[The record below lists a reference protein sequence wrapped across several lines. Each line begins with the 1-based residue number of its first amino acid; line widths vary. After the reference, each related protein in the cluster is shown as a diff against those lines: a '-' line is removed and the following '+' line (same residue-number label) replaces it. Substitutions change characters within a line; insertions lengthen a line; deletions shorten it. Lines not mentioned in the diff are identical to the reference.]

1 MNVSEEKELAREG
14 TANRRVVRET
24 YDRIAP
30 HFAKTRPE
38 PWSEVA
44 TFLEGREGQEGL
56 DVGVGNGRHAELLA
70 RHCARVLALDLSRA
84 ALDEASRRSQEK
96 RFTIDIVAGD
106 ASALPVRGG
115 SVDLAVYVATLHHLA
130 PRSGRVAS
138 LNELARVLRPGGRGI
153 VSAWCVTHDRF
164 DADVGF
170 DTTVAWTLPDGTVVD
185 RYYHIYDQAE
195 FEADLEASKLDPRST
210 FESRGNCYAIVGPA
224 R

>member
-1 MNVSEEKELAREG
+1 MPEEGVPLRERA
-14 TANRRVVRET
+14 ANRREVRET

-38 PWSEVA
+38 PWTEVA
-44 TFLEGREGQEGL
+44 AFLDRREGHEGL
-56 DVGVGNGRHAELLA
+56 DVGAGNGRHAELLA
-70 RHCARVLALDLSRA
+70 RSCARVIALDLSRA
-84 ALDEASRRSQEK
+84 ALDEASRRGLEK
-96 RFTIDIVAGD
+96 GFTLDPVAGD
-106 ASALPVRGG
+106 ASALPVRGD

-130 PRSGRVAS
+130 PRSGRIAS
-138 LNELARVLRPGGRGI
+138 LDELARVLRPGGRGI

-164 DADVGF
+164 DAEVGF

-195 FEADLEASKLDPRST
+195 FEEDLKESDLDTRSA